1 MATTSDS
8 NLPIKR
14 VTHVTIAVSDMERSV
29 AFYRKVLGWKQI
41 DDTQVD
47 LTALAAVVGP
57 NATCR
62 ALVGRVANLGVEL
75 ISGSFIP
82 NVRRPHGLG
91 VSVVAVE
98 VPDAQAAYDRL
109 VAIGITPLNQPGMV
123 HGVKMFQIEDPD
135 GQRVEFCEYVPDD
148 CPWDRPAQ

>member
-1 MATTSDS
+1 MATTTEL
-8 NLPIKR
+8 NLPIQR
-14 VTHVTIAVSDMERSV
+14 ITHVTIAVSDMERSL
-29 AFYRKVLGWKQI
+29 AFYRKVLGWRQI

-82 NVRRPHGLG
+82 NVRRTQGLG
-91 VSVVAVE
+91 VSVLAVQ
-98 VPDAQAAYDRL
+98 VPDAQAAYERL
-109 VAIGITPLNQPGMV
+109 LAGGITPLNRPGVV
-123 HGVKMFQIEDPD
+123 HAVKMFQVEDPD
-135 GQRVEFCEYVPDD
+135 GQRIEFCEYVPGD

>member
-1 MATTSDS
+1 VATRAET
-8 NLPIKR
+8 NVPITR

-47 LTALAAVVGP
+47 LTALAPVVGP

-62 ALVGRVANLGVEL
+62 ALVGRVANFGVEL
-75 ISGSFIP
+75 NCGSFIP
-82 NVRRPHGLG
+82 NVRPTRGLG
-91 VSVVAVE
+91 ISIVAVE
-98 VPDAQAAYDRL
+98 VPDAQAAYERL
-109 VAIGITPLNQPGMV
+109 VAMGLTPLNQPGLV

-135 GQRVEFCEYVPDD
+135 GQRVEFCEYARGD

>member
-1 MATTSDS
+1 
-8 NLPIKR
+8 
-14 VTHVTIAVSDMERSV
+14 MERSLT
-29 AFYRKVLGWKQI
+29 FYRKVLGWKQI

-82 NVRRPHGLG
+82 NVRRTSGLG
-91 VSVVAVE
+91 VSVLAVE

-109 VAIGITPLNQPGMV
+109 VGIGITPLNQPGVV
-123 HGVKMFQIEDPD
+123 HAVKMFQIEDPD
-135 GQRVEFCEYVPDD
+135 GQRIEFCEYVPGD